1 MANYVILNNDYLAT
15 DYVDSNYV
23 GTDSDLYVEA
33 GYIQDAIEA
42 SASVSA
48 VATTSVNAG
57 KLQLGTTTLASASTL
72 TINGTVERHGTST
85 VLSSASVQTVSS
97 VVRDASTSITSNT
110 TTSVNAVQTK
120 QGTLSINGV
129 LNANISAVATVSPGA
144 AITVASTLSATP
156 TVTRTFTADLRTAGD
171 EVTFDDAGTWGES
184 TSDIWGPLFDVSA
197 VRTLG
202 QDLVYTI
209 PFVSTLT
216 AAGDRTAIASITV
229 DSFAT
234 MAVSATR
241 VSSATLSLNTTA
253 TLQAQ
258 GVINTGVLNQ
268 VISAN
273 TTMSV
278 SGIFVTGGRA
288 TINAQATTTIDGDRI
303 ARGTTTQ
310 SAQAQQTLTGE
321 NFRIR
326 GVSADLQSNFTTS
339 IQGSTTGDG
348 IVLKA
353 SSATLTVRAKQL
365 HGAFQDVQSANF
377 TFFCNGG
384 RLRDGSSTMTAFNTV
399 LGAITIFN
407 IDPFRVYIVD
417 NELRICQI
425 EQDTRFFTVY
435 SENRV
440 NTIEAETRTKQVP
453 SQSRTLIV
461 QPTKLIET
469 AGTLDRRE

>member
-42 SASVSA
+42 SASVNA

-72 TINGTVERHGTST
+72 TINGTVERRGTST

-97 VVRDASTSITSNT
+97 VVRDA
-110 TTSVNAVQTK
+110 
-120 QGTLSINGV
+120 TLSINGV

-258 GVINTGVLNQ
+258 GVINTGVVNQ

-310 SAQAQQTLTGE
+310 SAQAQQTLTGD

>member
-42 SASVSA
+42 SASISA

-97 VVRDASTSITSNT
+97 VVRDA
-110 TTSVNAVQTK
+110 
-120 QGTLSINGV
+120 TLSINGV

>member
-23 GTDSDLYVEA
+23 GTDSDLYVQA

-42 SASVSA
+42 SASISA

-72 TINGTVERHGTST
+72 TINGTVERRGTST

-97 VVRDASTSITSNT
+97 VVRDA
-110 TTSVNAVQTK
+110 
-120 QGTLSINGV
+120 TLSINGV

-241 VSSATLSLNTTA
+241 VSSATATLNTTA
-253 TLQAQ
+253 TVQAQ
-258 GVINTGVLNQ
+258 GVINTGILNQ
-268 VISAN
+268 VIAAN
-273 TTMSV
+273 TTLSV
-278 SGIFVTGGRA
+278 KGIFVTSGRA
-288 TINAQATTTIDGDRI
+288 TINAQTTTTIDGDRI

-353 SSATLTVRAKQL
+353 STATLTVRAKQL

-440 NTIEAETRTKQVP
+440 NTIEAETRNKQVP

-469 AGTLDRRE
+469 VGTLDRRE